1 MNCGMPRENKFNL
14 EFPLQDNEK
23 IIHKGYANMHDS
35 DYIVN
40 GALYLTDARI
50 VFVGLVPHNN
60 TKVTCSIFLSRIE
73 EVKKEKSLL
82 FLSNVLRVLDCDKQD
97 YKFIVKDQKEWHAQ
111 ILRQLNQPAG

>member
-1 MNCGMPRENKFNL
+1 MPRDKFNL
-14 EFPLQDNEK
+14 EFPLKDNEK

-82 FLSNVLRVLDCDKQD
+82 FLSNVLRIVDCDNQD

-111 ILRQLNQPAG
+111 ILNQLNQPAG